1 LAQDTLKNFHPN
13 GNISE
18 IYVLKNNVRD
28 GLARFYDT
36 EGHLLKEVPYTSGRV
51 DGVVKTYYPDGSVN
65 LSFQVEEGR
74 KNGSFE
80 KFDSLGSVEQ
90 KLNFYKGAILELTPV
105 QEPQPEPDSL
115 LAVKYNLS
123 LIKLSKEETALLGSY
138 APKIPPNDPAIY
150 TFYDEPASFLN
161 GEDEFYSRL
170 FYPSRA
176 IEDGL
181 EGTVII
187 RALIRTD
194 GTVESTEVAQP
205 LGLGC
210 EGSAEVTV
218 KYTLFNPAKIKG
230 RPVNAWVDIPVVF
243 KLPNKN

>member
-1 LAQDTLKNFHPN
+1 MAQDTLKNFHPN

-105 QEPQPEPDSL
+105 QEPQPEP
-115 LAVKYNLS
+115 
-123 LIKLSKEETALLGSY
+123 
-138 APKIPPNDPAIY
+138 
-150 TFYDEPASFLN
+150 
-161 GEDEFYSRL
+161 
-170 FYPSRA
+170 
-176 IEDGL
+176 
-181 EGTVII
+181 
-187 RALIRTD
+187 
-194 GTVESTEVAQP
+194 
-205 LGLGC
+205 
-210 EGSAEVTV
+210 
-218 KYTLFNPAKIKG
+218 
-230 RPVNAWVDIPVVF
+230 
-243 KLPNKN
+243 

>member
-1 LAQDTLKNFHPN
+1 AAAGFLPKNRPPL
-13 GNISE
+13 SAA
-18 IYVLKNNVRD
+18 VRASAGPD
-28 GLARFYDT
+28 APRRW
-36 EGHLLKEVPYTSGRV
+36 PGRTV
-51 DGVVKTYYPDGSVN
+51 RAPERPAATGQAP
-65 LSFQVEEGR
+65 R
-74 KNGSFE
+74 
-80 KFDSLGSVEQ
+80 
-90 KLNFYKGAILELTPV
+90 
-105 QEPQPEPDSL
+105 PQPEPDSL